1 MGAFLNRGNEEFLES
16 VNSEIYIDKTDMIA
30 FLNQRVNTEGKYICV
45 SRPRRFG
52 KTMTANMIAAYYEKG
67 CDSRGL
73 FENRKLAH
81 VDDKEKWDRYLN
93 CFDVIRI
100 DIAGLLAEHGTALK
114 ALKAL
119 ERGVVQELR
128 EAYPICSVD
137 ETESL
142 VSALTKIN
150 DQTKNRFII
159 IIDEW
164 ECFFRD
170 CKNDIKVQKQY
181 IDLLRTLFKDNRSK
195 KFLALG
201 YITGI
206 LPIKRYKSESA
217 LNNFDE
223 YTMTS
228 PANLAEYIGFTSDEV
243 EGLCEAY
250 DMNIDEVM
258 EWYNGYNF
266 DECTHIYGPNSIV
279 KAMQRKKCENFWSR
293 TSSFSSLASYITM
306 NFDGLKDAI
315 VQLLAGQRIKV
326 RVNTFENDMISFRR
340 SDDILTML
348 IHLGYLGYDS
358 LTKEVYIPNKEVQE
372 IFEDNIDNTGWNDVI
387 ETLNESEELLEATLV
402 GEEKIVAECIER
414 CHDRN
419 TSVLQYN
426 NENSLACVISL
437 AYYTARKDY
446 VIVREMPR
454 GKGFADLVFLPKKN
468 VDMPVMV
475 IELKWEKSA
484 DTALNQ
490 IREKNYPD
498 ELQGINGEILLVG
511 INYEKEQG
519 EISKKHSCRIERI
532 YIENN

>member
-1 MGAFLNRGNEEFLES
+1 M
-16 VNSEIYIDKTDMIA
+16 D
-30 FLNQRVNTEGKYICV
+30 
-45 SRPRRFG
+45 
-52 KTMTANMIAAYYEKG
+52 
-67 CDSRGL
+67 
-73 FENRKLAH
+73 
-81 VDDKEKWDRYLN
+81 
-93 CFDVIRI
+93 
-100 DIAGLLAEHGTALK
+100 
-114 ALKAL
+114 
-119 ERGVVQELR
+119 
-128 EAYPICSVD
+128 
-137 ETESL
+137 
-142 VSALTKIN
+142 
-150 DQTKNRFII
+150 
-159 IIDEW
+159 
-164 ECFFRD
+164 
-170 CKNDIKVQKQY
+170 
-181 IDLLRTLFKDNRSK
+181 
-195 KFLALG
+195 
-201 YITGI
+201 
-206 LPIKRYKSESA
+206 
-217 LNNFDE
+217 
-223 YTMTS
+223 
-228 PANLAEYIGFTSDEV
+228 
-243 EGLCEAY
+243 GLCEAY

-387 ETLNESEELLEATLV
+387 ETLNESEELLEATLA